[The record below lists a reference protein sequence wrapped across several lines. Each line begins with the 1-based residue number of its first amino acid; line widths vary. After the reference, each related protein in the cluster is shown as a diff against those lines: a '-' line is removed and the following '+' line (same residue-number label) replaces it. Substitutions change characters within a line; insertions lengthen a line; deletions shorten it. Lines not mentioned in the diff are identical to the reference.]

1 MICLDFDLGCMW
13 FGRWTDARA
22 RETREVPVSK
32 SEKRKQTKQV
42 PKYTTL
48 SQVLGMADDPA
59 RSAKPAAPPPAI
71 EKKVD
76 ELRRNPAELARYLRE
91 IGEG

>member
-22 RETREVPVSK
+22 RETREVPVPK
-32 SEKRKQTKQV
+32 SERKKQTKQV

-48 SQVLGMADDPA
+48 AQVLGLPDTHAPN
-59 RSAKPAAPPPAI
+59 KPAPPPPAI